1 MEASLAHDR
10 QVGGALG
17 ISRSCKIVGDVG
29 HISLSPIA
37 VRLWGFSL
45 VHDHGRRHLTDLVK
59 ELDPKDWCSDHTK
72 EGRRMMARNRSIL
85 YLTNKGLQLDLSAHA
100 LSKLFARYEIFKMVL
115 NLPGDIVDCGV
126 YRGAS
131 LFSWGNLIEIFAP
144 HSQKVVIGFDTFSGF
159 SSDLHIV
166 EDRDNSAKLMEDRTR
181 FLPRSMEE
189 ITSVANMLNLSHRFR
204 LISGDAVKTIPEF
217 VQENRGLRFS
227 LLNLDFD
234 VYEPTAAALKYL
246 LPLLVPGGIVI
257 LDEYGNKGW
266 GESDAVDTFFAGQ
279 AVRFERF
286 GWSAGPGAYFV
297 KQTPG

>member
-1 MEASLAHDR
+1 
-10 QVGGALG
+10 
-17 ISRSCKIVGDVG
+17 
-29 HISLSPIA
+29 
-37 VRLWGFSL
+37 
-45 VHDHGRRHLTDLVK
+45 
-59 ELDPKDWCSDHTK
+59 
-72 EGRRMMARNRSIL
+72 MMARKRSIL

-100 LSKLFARYEIFKMVL
+100 LSKLLARYEIFKMVL
-115 NLPGDIVDCGV
+115 DLPGDIVDCGV

-144 HSQKVVIGFDTFSGF
+144 HSQKVVIGFDTFTGF
-159 SSDLHIV
+159 SSDLHIE
-166 EDRDNSAKLMEDRTR
+166 EDRDHSIKLMEDPTR
-181 FLPRSMEE
+181 FRPRSMDQ
-189 ITSVANMLNLSHRFR
+189 IMSVANTLNLSHRFR

-217 VQENRGLRFS
+217 AQENRGLRFS

-234 VYEPTAAALKYL
+234 VYEPTATALKYFF
-246 LPLLVPGGIVI
+246 PLLVPGGIII

-266 GESDAVDTFFAGQ
+266 GESDAVDAFFAGQ

>member
-1 MEASLAHDR
+1 MM
-10 QVGGALG
+10 
-17 ISRSCKIVGDVG
+17 SRK
-29 HISLSPIA
+29 
-37 VRLWGFSL
+37 
-45 VHDHGRRHLTDLVK
+45 
-59 ELDPKDWCSDHTK
+59 
-72 EGRRMMARNRSIL
+72 RSIL

-115 NLPGDIVDCGV
+115 NLSGVIVDYGV

-131 LFSWGNLIEIFAP
+131 LFSWRNLIDIFAP

-217 VQENRGLRFS
+217 VQEHRGLRCS

-246 LPLLVPGGIVI
+246 LPLLVPGGIFI
-257 LDEYGNKGW
+257 LDEYGNKG
-266 GESDAVDTFFAGQ
+266 GESRMPWTFFLL
-279 AVRFERF
+279 
-286 GWSAGPGAYFV
+286 V
-297 KQTPG
+297 KP